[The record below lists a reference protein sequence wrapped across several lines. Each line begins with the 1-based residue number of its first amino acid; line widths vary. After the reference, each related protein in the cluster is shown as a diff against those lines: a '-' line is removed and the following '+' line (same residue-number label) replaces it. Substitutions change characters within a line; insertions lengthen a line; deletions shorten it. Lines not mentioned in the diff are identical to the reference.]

1 MSEEQVRWIRESYAD
16 AGASRNGSG
25 DRSIEQ
31 RALFASLAE
40 RTAPTTEFDFSHVYP
55 DGPVLRGL
63 EAVRRFRD
71 DGPWEVLRFRAERV
85 LEVGEERVLVLV
97 TAVAEGKGSGI
108 PVLLH
113 NAHEF
118 TFSNGTL
125 VRFKVYGDQRA
136 ALEAAGV
143 MGA

>member
-1 MSEEQVRWIRESYAD
+1 MSEEHVRWIRESYASD
-16 AGASRNGSG
+16 GASHNGSG
-25 DRSIEQ
+25 DGMVEQ
-31 RALFASLAE
+31 RALFATLAD
-40 RTAPTTEFDFSHVYP
+40 RTTPTTEFDFSHIYP

-63 EAVRRFRD
+63 EAVRRFRE

-85 LEVGEERVLVLV
+85 LEVGEECVLVLV
-97 TAVAEGKGSGI
+97 TAVAQGKGSGI

-118 TFSNGTL
+118 TFSDGTL
-125 VRFKVYGDQRA
+125 IRFKVYGDQRE

-143 MGA
+143 PG